1 MSISIINTKNEDVKI
16 IKPEYFNDERGYFFE
31 SFNNK
36 EFKNNVD
43 NSISFVQDNQSL
55 SKKNTLRGLH
65 YQVKK
70 SQAKLVRVI
79 VGEIFDVFV
88 DLRKSSKQFGLW
100 DGVILSSENK
110 LQLYIP
116 KGFAHGYYVKSNMAI
131 ISYKT
136 SDYWC
141 PDYEQTIIWND
152 KDLAINWGNLS
163 KPIISQKDQAGLAFL
178 KSKMYK

>member
-16 IKPEYFNDERGYFFE
+16 IKPKCFDDERGYFFE

-36 EFKNNVD
+36 EFKNKVD

-70 SQAKLVRVI
+70 SQAKLVRVL

-88 DLRKSSKQFGLW
+88 DLRKSSKYFGLW
-100 DGVILSSENK
+100 QGIALSSENK
-110 LQLYIP
+110 YQLYIP
-116 KGFAHGYYVKSNMAI
+116 KGFAHGYYVKSNIAI

-136 SDYWC
+136 SDFWY
-141 PDYEQTIIWND
+141 PEYERTIIWND
-152 KDLAINWGNLS
+152 PDLAIDWGN
-163 KPIISQKDQAGLAFL
+163 KTAPVISQKDQRGLFFHQSSFF
-178 KSKMYK
+178 K